1 MESGDNRWLVVRWT
15 LEISSLK
22 VLMAR
27 LSFPPSLAT
36 RSLLENLRASRPL
49 NDPSSREKRE
59 RENLFLKCSQTRNY
73 VGTWYYA
80 AITCHAGRTRNAT
93 MPSNRVARKAWT
105 DLSNPSLQDSLI
117 GRKDWYYTT
126 RYRATAAIALLDFP
140 LVPFISKG
148 PRSKIAQRDRSS
160 LWILPLS
167 AFKLF
172 PSIWKS
178 SAEDTNNIYIYSSL
192 LIINQSR

>member
-59 RENLFLKCSQTRNY
+59 RERISSWNARRRE
-73 VGTWYYA
+73 
-80 AITCHAGRTRNAT
+80 ITLERGITQLL
-93 MPSNRVARKAWT
+93 RVMQAERGMRRCLPTA
-105 DLSNPSLQDSLI
+105 LQGKLGPISLI
-117 GRKDWYYTT
+117 R
-126 RYRATAAIALLDFP
+126 P
-140 LVPFISKG
+140 
-148 PRSKIAQRDRSS
+148 PRLIDRSQG
-160 LWILPLS
+160 LILYHAISCDGRHRSPR
-167 AFKLF
+167 F
-172 PSIWKS
+172 PSRS
-178 SAEDTNNIYIYSSL
+178 LYI
-192 LIINQSR
+192 

>member
-59 RENLFLKCSQTRNY
+59 RERISSWNARRRE
-73 VGTWYYA
+73 
-80 AITCHAGRTRNAT
+80 ITLERGITQLLRVMQAERGMRRCLPTALQGKLGPISLIRASKTHW
-93 MPSNRVARKAWT
+93 SVARI
-105 DLSNPSLQDSLI
+105 DIIPRDIVRRPPSLSSISLS
-117 GRKDWYYTT
+117 
-126 RYRATAAIALLDFP
+126 FP
-140 LVPFISKG
+140 LYLKGRDPRLHREIARVYGSFLYPRLNCFHPFG
-148 PRSKIAQRDRSS
+148 NLLQRIR
-160 LWILPLS
+160 
-167 AFKLF
+167 
-172 PSIWKS
+172 
-178 SAEDTNNIYIYSSL
+178 TIYIYIHRS
-192 LIINQSR
+192 

>member
-105 DLSNPSLQDSLI
+105 DLSNPASKTHWSVARIDIIPRDIVRRPPSLSSISLS
-117 GRKDWYYTT
+117 
-126 RYRATAAIALLDFP
+126 FP
-140 LVPFISKG
+140 LYLKGRDPRLHREIARVYGSFLYPRLNCFHPFG
-148 PRSKIAQRDRSS
+148 NLLQRIR
-160 LWILPLS
+160 
-167 AFKLF
+167 
-172 PSIWKS
+172 
-178 SAEDTNNIYIYSSL
+178 TIYIYIHRS
-192 LIINQSR
+192 

>member
-105 DLSNPSLQDSLI
+105 DLSNPASKTHWSVARIDIIPRDIVRRPPSLSSISLS
-117 GRKDWYYTT
+117 
-126 RYRATAAIALLDFP
+126 FP
-140 LVPFISKG
+140 LYLKGRDPRLHREIARVYGSFLYPRLNCFHPFGNLLQRIRTSLVSFLYIH
-148 PRSKIAQRDRSS
+148 RS
-160 LWILPLS
+160 
-167 AFKLF
+167 
-172 PSIWKS
+172 
-178 SAEDTNNIYIYSSL
+178 
-192 LIINQSR
+192 